1 MKRLAVL
8 AVLAAVVRMSGLL
21 PFPAMEI
28 DELVPVETL
37 TVSAEQGQVQLDAG
51 ECRGQGKTWAE
62 ALEDLHRGAEG
73 TVFLGTAGQ
82 VVLNRKAATLLP
94 QIIQSSA
101 LRPGAAVCVCDG
113 EVPSPK
119 EAGAYLSA
127 HNTGVTLQHVQA
139 ALVRGEHIALPLLVR
154 TEGGLR
160 LYGTANG

>member
-1 MKRLAVL
+1 MKRLPVL

-37 TVSAEQGQVQLDAG
+37 TVTAEQNRVWLDAR

-62 ALEDLHRGAEG
+62 ALEDLYRGAEG
-73 TVFLGTAGQ
+73 TVFLGTAEQ
-82 VVLNRKAATLLP
+82 VVLNQKATTLLP
-94 QIIQSSA
+94 QMIQSGA

-113 EVPSPK
+113 VLPSA
-119 EAGAYLSA
+119 EDAGAYLSA
-127 HNTGVTLQHVQA
+127 HNTGVTLQQVQA
-139 ALVRGEHIALPLLVR
+139 ALVRGESIALPMLVK

-160 LYGTANG
+160 LYGTTDG

>member
-1 MKRLAVL
+1 MKRLLIL

-37 TVSAEQGQVQLDAG
+37 TVSAEANRVRLDAG
-51 ECRGQGKTWAE
+51 ACRGEGKTWEE

-73 TVFLGTAGQ
+73 TVFLGTAEQ
-82 VVLNRKAATLLP
+82 VVLNQKATTLLP
-94 QIIQSSA
+94 QMIQSGA
-101 LRPGAAVCVCDG
+101 LRPGAALCVCDG
-113 EVPSPK
+113 TPPSPE
-119 EAGAYLSA
+119 EAGTYLSA

-139 ALVRGEHIALPLLVR
+139 ALVRGESIALPVLKQ

-160 LYGTANG
+160 LYGTADG